1 MNYRRAIHFGIVLA
15 AILCG
20 SKSDATDT
28 KYSGPFVHDNL
39 AIYLIHSLSQEGP
52 VPLTLEEA
60 FDRKSI
66 NVYETGRVSELEI
79 ENSGDT
85 DVFIQSG
92 DIVKGGRQDRALI
105 VSQLL
110 PPHSGRIAIAAL
122 CVERDRWSARDT
134 ESALSFS
141 SSTEAVPSR
150 EAGLVMAREAL
161 ALVQPAPRDTGEPRT
176 ASARIQPGLP
186 DPTATLRPAP
196 ALSSQTKLWAQ
207 VDSIKRRLSEK
218 VGADVASG
226 QSRSSLQLAL
236 ENRILRKRLDGYLD
250 PLHSVGETPPDVV
263 GFAVAIN
270 GKLQSANIY
279 PSNALFRKMW
289 PRLLRA
295 AAIEALSEPA
305 TSAGKNPDIP
315 ALQAFLNDSAGGRA
329 AETRLNRN
337 VSLMSHVGAETV
349 SVEARRDTGDWVHR
363 SYLANH

>member
-1 MNYRRAIHFGIVLA
+1 MNYRRLIHFSIVLA
-15 AILCG
+15 AILYG
-20 SKSDATDT
+20 SKSDAADT

-39 AIYLIHSLSQEGP
+39 AIYLIHGPSQGAP

-60 FDRKSI
+60 MDRKSI
-66 NVYETGRVSELEI
+66 KVYETGRVSQLEI

-110 PPHSGRIAIAAL
+110 PPHSGRVAVAAL
-122 CVERDRWSARDT
+122 CVEHDRWSARGT

-161 ALVQPAPRDTGEPRT
+161 ALVQPAPRDTSEPRT
-176 ASARIQPGLP
+176 ASARIQPG
-186 DPTATLRPAP
+186 PTDSIDALRAAP
-196 ALSSQTKLWAQ
+196 SSQAKLWAQ

-236 ENRILRKRLDGYLD
+236 ENRNLRKRLDGYLD

-295 AAIEALSEPA
+295 AATEALSEPA
-305 TSAGKNPDIP
+305 TSAAKNPDIP

-329 AETRLNRN
+329 AEMRLNRN